1 MFMSFVDRTF
11 RYCGLYQCILFL
23 LQLLLGTGHGKV
35 RFFDTE
41 NKKTI
46 CDVTT
51 DSQHQYPR

>member
-1 MFMSFVDRTF
+1 MYIV
-11 RYCGLYQCILFL
+11 L

-51 DSQHQYPR
+51 DSHHQYPRCAKGIHSFSAS